1 MSNVAVIVGVG
12 PGIGLA
18 VARKFAQEGFRVALV
33 ARDLEKTKGYA
44 DQFRSDGL
52 EAHALKGDA
61 AQPGS
66 LETAMNAVE
75 SELGAPNVL
84 VYNAAAFN
92 PGVPSSLTR
101 DVLLSGFTINV
112 VGALEATN
120 AVLDSMKKNASGTVL
135 FTGGGVALNP
145 YKDYASL
152 GIGKAGIRSLAF
164 AYAQELGPDG
174 IHVATVTVAGSVKPG
189 TPFDPDKIAAHYWRL
204 HTQEKS
210 AWETEHVFKGEA

>member
-18 VARKFAQEGFRVALV
+18 VAKKFAQEGFRVALV
-33 ARDLEKTKGYA
+33 ARDLEKVNGYVE
-44 DQFRSDGL
+44 QFRADGL
-52 EAHALKGDA
+52 EAHALAGDA

-66 LETAMNAVE
+66 LEAAMGAVKTQ
-75 SELGAPNVL
+75 LGAPDVL
-84 VYNAAAFN
+84 VYNAASYN

-101 DVLLSGFTINV
+101 DVLLTGFTINV
-112 VGALEATN
+112 IGALEATN
-120 AVLDSMKKNASGTVL
+120 AVLDDMKKNASGTVL
-135 FTGGGVALNP
+135 FTGGGLALNP

-164 AYAQELGPDG
+164 AYAQELGPHG
-174 IHVATVTVAGSVKPG
+174 IHVATVTVSGSVQPG

-204 HTQEKS
+204 HTQEKG
-210 AWETEHVFKGEA
+210 AWETEHVYKGEA